1 MQRNMEKKR
10 QLDRNFEFSW
20 PKPVYLEWDFAKEK
34 GLLPDQVV
42 VHDGSVSKV
51 DTSVCDWV

>member
-1 MQRNMEKKR
+1 MEKKR

-20 PKPVYLEWDFAKEK
+20 PKPVYLEQDFAKEK

-42 VHDGSVSKV
+42 VHDTSVSKV
-51 DTSVCDWV
+51 DTSGCDWL